1 VNPTDLIKQLQE
13 LTQENYRGVTAVY
26 EAEKKLAEAERNLDT
41 IEQKSF
47 LKATGN
53 VAERTAQSRLSSSD
67 ARFERDL
74 AKAEFNRVKLKLKAV
89 ESALMASATQAKL
102 IGVEA
107 RL

>member
-1 VNPTDLIKQLQE
+1 MNPNDLIRQLQE

-53 VAERTAQSRLSSSD
+53 VAERTAQSRLSSGD
-67 ARFERDL
+67 ARFERDI

-102 IGVEA
+102 VGVEA